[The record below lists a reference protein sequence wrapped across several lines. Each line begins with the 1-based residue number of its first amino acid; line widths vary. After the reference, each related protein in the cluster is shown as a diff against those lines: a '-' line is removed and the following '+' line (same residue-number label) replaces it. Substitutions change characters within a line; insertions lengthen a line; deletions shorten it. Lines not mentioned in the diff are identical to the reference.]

1 MSMPRYRARRDSTEP
16 DIVEGLDAIGWDC
29 VRLSSGEL
37 PDLLCR
43 HRASGRIALLESESG
58 HYKRR
63 RKPEQLEMLAKWQV
77 PIVKSF
83 EEAAQALGAKIA

>member
-1 MSMPRYRARRDSTEP
+1 MMPRYAARRDTTEKG
-16 DIVEGLDAIGWDC
+16 IVDGLDAIGWDC

-43 HRASGRIALLESESG
+43 HRATGRLELLEVESG

-63 RKPEQLEMLAKWQV
+63 RSPEQREMLAKWQV
-77 PIVKSF
+77 PIVVDF
-83 EEAAQALGAKIA
+83 ESAVRALGAKIS